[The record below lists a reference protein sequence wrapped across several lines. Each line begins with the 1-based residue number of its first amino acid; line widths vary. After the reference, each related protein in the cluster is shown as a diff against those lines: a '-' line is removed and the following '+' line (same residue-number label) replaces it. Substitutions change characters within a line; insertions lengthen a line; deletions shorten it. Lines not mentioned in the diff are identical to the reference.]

1 MIDFLGQV
9 QYSLVAEAA
18 GFAHLKHTMQR
29 NEVLAKHGLDSQGL
43 ALAQNLAAEV
53 LRVDGVALKIDWET
67 AAVGVP
73 DIASSFCCY
82 DDGTLAGYGFL
93 EGSGGSLEVTA
104 AVAPAFRRRGIFKAL
119 LQAATDEARRRGA
132 TELLGI
138 GYRSAS
144 GTAAVQALGLPFVFS
159 EYRMETA
166 LAEMPVLD
174 AGQIQLQ
181 RVDVAEVEVLVR
193 MTAQIFGKQEPLEK
207 FLVRLAEP
215 ASRYFFAGAEGTRVG
230 QIGVVDKGD
239 GIYIRGVGILPE
251 HRQRGLGQQ
260 LLAAVLTLLRAEG
273 QIRFAL
279 DVATE
284 NPAALS
290 IYKACGF
297 QETTVYDYYAVSLA
311 ARA

>member
-1 MIDFLGQV
+1 M
-9 QYSLVAEAA
+9 
-18 GFAHLKHTMQR
+18 
-29 NEVLAKHGLDSQGL
+29 AKIKMENTGPNWTIQLQSGLSSRDLTL
-43 ALAQNLAAEV
+43 ALELAAEV
-53 LRVDGVALKIDWET
+53 LRLDGVALKVDWESV
-67 AAVGVP
+67 AEGVAP
-73 DIASSFCCY
+73 GCSNFCCRI
-82 DDGTLAGYGFL
+82 GERIAGYALL
-93 EGSGGSLEVTA
+93 EGIGADLEVTA
-104 AVAPAFRRRGIFKAL
+104 AVAPLFRRQGIFKGL
-119 LQAATDEARRRGA
+119 LQAATAEAVRQGA
-132 TELLGI
+132 KELLLVS
-138 GYRSAS
+138 YRNSISA
-144 GTAAVQALGLPFVFS
+144 TAAVQALKLPYVFS

-215 ASRYFFAGAEGTRVG
+215 ESRYFFAGAEGTRVG

-251 HRQRGLGQQ
+251 HRRRGLGRQ

-273 QIRFAL
+273 QTRFAL

-290 IYKACGF
+290 IYKSCGF
-297 QETTVYDYYAVSLA
+297 RETIVYDYYAVSLA
-311 ARA
+311 AHT

>member
-1 MIDFLGQV
+1 MSQ
-9 QYSLVAEAA
+9 
-18 GFAHLKHTMQR
+18 
-29 NEVLAKHGLDSQGL
+29 NEIIAKHSLDVQTLAQAQGL
-43 ALAQNLAAEV
+43 AAEI
-53 LRVDGVALKIDWET
+53 LRVDSVALKIEWE
-67 AAVGVP
+67 AAADGMP
-73 DIASSFCCY
+73 NLASSFCCY
-82 DDGTLAGYGFL
+82 GGNALAGYGFL
-93 EGSGGSLEVTA
+93 EGYGELEWTA

-119 LQAATDEARRRGA
+119 LQAATDEARRRRA

-138 GYRSAS
+138 VYRSES
-144 GTAAVQALGLPFVFS
+144 GQAAVQALKLPYVFS

-166 LAEMPVLD
+166 LADMPMLD

-181 RVDVAEVEVLVR
+181 RVDVAEVEALVR

-215 ASRYFFAGAEGTRVG
+215 ESRYFFAGAEGTRVG

-251 HRQRGLGQQ
+251 HRRRGLGRQ

-273 QIRFAL
+273 QTRFAL

-284 NPAALS
+284 NPSALS

-297 QETTVYDYYAVSLA
+297 RETTVYDYHDVSLTKET
-311 ARA
+311 

>member
-1 MIDFLGQV
+1 MNKNQWTISAECGLSGQ
-9 QYSLVAEAA
+9 
-18 GFAHLKHTMQR
+18 
-29 NEVLAKHGLDSQGL
+29 DL

-53 LRVDGVALKIDWET
+53 LRVEGVALKIDWDF
-67 AAVGVP
+67 AAEGVP
-73 DIASSFCCY
+73 GKPGSFCCRV
-82 DDGTLAGYGFL
+82 GEQIAGYALL
-93 EGSGGSLEVTA
+93 EGIGDDLEVTA
-104 AVAPAFRRRGIFKAL
+104 AVAPLFRRQGIFKGL
-119 LQAATDEARRRGA
+119 LQAATAEAVRQGA
-132 TELLGI
+132 KELLLVS
-138 GYRSAS
+138 YRNSISA
-144 GTAAVQALGLPFVFS
+144 TAAVQALKLPYVFS

-215 ASRYFFAGAEGTRVG
+215 ESRYFFAGAEGTRVG

-251 HRQRGLGQQ
+251 HRRRGLGRQ

-273 QIRFAL
+273 QTRFAL

-284 NPAALS
+284 NPAALE
-290 IYKACGF
+290 IYRACGF
-297 QETTVYDYYAVSLA
+297 REKTIYDYYNVYLSN
-311 ARA
+311 

>member
-1 MIDFLGQV
+1 MHQAEILARHRLDLPELRQV
-9 QYSLVAEAA
+9 QTLAD
-18 GFAHLKHTMQR
+18 
-29 NEVLAKHGLDSQGL
+29 EVK
-43 ALAQNLAAEV
+43 
-53 LRVDGVALKIDWET
+53 RVDGVTLKLDWE
-67 AAVGVP
+67 AVAEGMP
-73 DIASSFCCY
+73 DINSSFCCY
-82 DDGTLAGYGFL
+82 DRDTLAGYAFL
-93 EGSGGSLEVTA
+93 EGRGELEWTA
-104 AVAPAFRRRGIFKAL
+104 AVSPQFRRQGIFRRL
-119 LQAATDEARRRGA
+119 LTAARAEAQRIHA
-132 TELLGI
+132 TEMLAI
-138 GYRSAS
+138 NYRNSES
-144 GTAAVQALGLPFVFS
+144 GQAAVQALKLPYVFS
-159 EYRMETA
+159 EYRMEAA

-215 ASRYFFAGAEGTRVG
+215 ESRYFFAGAEGTRVG

-251 HRQRGLGQQ
+251 HRRRGLGRQ

-273 QIRFAL
+273 QTRFAL

-297 QETTVYDYYAVSLA
+297 QETTVYDYHSVSLVKET
-311 ARA
+311 

>member
-1 MIDFLGQV
+1 
-9 QYSLVAEAA
+9 
-18 GFAHLKHTMQR
+18 MQQ
-29 NEVLAKHGLDSQGL
+29 NDVLAKQSLEGQELAQVQ
-43 ALAQNLAAEV
+43 ALAEEV
-53 LRVDGVALKIDWET
+53 LRVDGAALKLDWE
-67 AAVGVP
+67 AVAEGTP
-73 DIASSFCCY
+73 DMNSSFCCC
-82 DDGTLAGYGFL
+82 DGDALAGYAFL
-93 EGSGGSLEVTA
+93 EGFGGELEWTA
-104 AVAPAFRRRGIFKAL
+104 AVCPKFRRQGIF
-119 LQAATDEARRRGA
+119 RS
-132 TELLGI
+132 LLGAARAEAQRVCATKMLAI
-138 GYRSAS
+138 GYRNSE
-144 GTAAVQALGLPFVFS
+144 GGQAAVQALKLPYVFS

-174 AGQIQLQ
+174 AGQVQLQ

-251 HRQRGLGQQ
+251 HRRRGLGRQ

-273 QIRFAL
+273 QTRFAL

-284 NPAALS
+284 NPSALS

-297 QETTVYDYYAVSLA
+297 RETTVYDYHDVSLTKKT
-311 ARA
+311 

>member
-1 MIDFLGQV
+1 MPQSEIIAK
-9 QYSLVAEAA
+9 YSLDV
-18 GFAHLKHTMQR
+18 QI
-29 NEVLAKHGLDSQGL
+29 LAQAQ
-43 ALAQNLAAEV
+43 ALADEV
-53 LRVDGVALKIDWET
+53 QSVDGVTLKIDWET
-67 AAVGVP
+67 AAEGLP
-73 DIASSFCCY
+73 NLTSSFCCY
-82 DDGTLAGYGFL
+82 AGSALAGYGFL
-93 EGSGGSLEVTA
+93 EGRGELEWTA

-132 TELLGI
+132 AELLGI
-138 GYRSAS
+138 GYRSES
-144 GTAAVQALGLPFVFS
+144 GQAAVQALKLPYVFS

-174 AGQIQLQ
+174 AGQIRLQ
-181 RVDVAEVEVLVR
+181 RVDVAEVEALVR

-215 ASRYFFAGAEGTRVG
+215 ESRYFFAGAEGTRVG

-251 HRQRGLGQQ
+251 HRRRGLGRQ

-273 QIRFAL
+273 QTRFAL

-297 QETTVYDYYAVSLA
+297 RETTVYDYFDVSLA
-311 ARA
+311 KET